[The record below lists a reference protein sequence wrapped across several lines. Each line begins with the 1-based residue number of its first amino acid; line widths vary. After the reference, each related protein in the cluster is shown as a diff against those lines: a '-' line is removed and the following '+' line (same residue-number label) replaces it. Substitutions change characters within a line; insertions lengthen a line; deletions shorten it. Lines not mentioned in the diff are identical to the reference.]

1 MIIKLWKLNVM
12 NRIVFVFALIISSLT
27 CFKAYSAFTLNGT
40 RFIYDE
46 GRKNIVIEV
55 KNNSDKTYGGQV
67 WIDNLNG
74 NEVFFIPA
82 PNLFKITGGEKQLI
96 RLLYVNDILPKD
108 RESLFWLN
116 IQEIPPISSA
126 DDSNVLAVALNT
138 QVKLI
143 YRPKILA
150 EKREDAEKSLTY
162 SGSVLKNP
170 TPYYFALTQV
180 SVNNNPLVLSK
191 DIEQSISLFPPFSEV
206 NVQRPLLG
214 KVTVEAIDDYGAR
227 RVIELN

>member
-1 MIIKLWKLNVM
+1 MNAMSKLVSIFILM
-12 NRIVFVFALIISSLT
+12 ISSLT
-27 CFKAYSAFTLNGT
+27 CFNAYSAFTLNGT

-46 GRKNIVIEV
+46 GRKNIAIEI

-67 WIDNLNG
+67 WVDNLKG
-74 NEVFFIPA
+74 NDVFFVPA
-82 PNLFKITGGEKQLI
+82 PNLFKIRGEEKQLI

-116 IQEIPPISSA
+116 VQEIPPVASA
-126 DDSNVLAVALNT
+126 DEGNVLAVALNT

-143 YRPKILA
+143 YRPKVLA
-150 EKREDAEKSLTY
+150 ESREDAEKGLTY
-162 SGSVLKNP
+162 NGSILKNP

-180 SVNNNPLVLSK
+180 SVNNTPLPLSK
-191 DIEQSISLFPPFSEV
+191 EIEQSISLFPPFSEV
-206 NVQRPLLG
+206 NLQRSLSG

-227 RVIELN
+227 RIIELP

>member
-1 MIIKLWKLNVM
+1 MSKLVSIFILM
-12 NRIVFVFALIISSLT
+12 ISSLT
-27 CFKAYSAFTLNGT
+27 CFNAYSAFTLNGT

-46 GRKNIVIEV
+46 GRKNIAIEI

-67 WIDNLNG
+67 WVDNLKG
-74 NEVFFIPA
+74 NDVFFVPA
-82 PNLFKITGGEKQLI
+82 PNLFKIRGEEKQLI

-116 IQEIPPISSA
+116 VQEIPPVASA
-126 DDSNVLAVALNT
+126 DEGNVLAVALNT

-143 YRPKILA
+143 YRPKVLA
-150 EKREDAEKSLTY
+150 ESREDAEKGLTY
-162 SGSVLKNP
+162 NGSILKNP

-180 SVNNNPLVLSK
+180 SVNNTPLPLSK
-191 DIEQSISLFPPFSEV
+191 EIEQSISLFPPFSEV
-206 NVQRPLLG
+206 NLQRSLSG

-227 RVIELN
+227 RIIELP

>member
-1 MIIKLWKLNVM
+1 MSKLVSIFILM
-12 NRIVFVFALIISSLT
+12 ISSLT
-27 CFKAYSAFTLNGT
+27 CFNAYSAFTLNGT

-46 GRKNIVIEV
+46 GRKNIAIEI

-67 WIDNLNG
+67 WVDNLKG
-74 NEVFFIPA
+74 NDVFFVPA
-82 PNLFKITGGEKQLI
+82 PNLFKIRGEEKQLI

-116 IQEIPPISSA
+116 VQEIPPVASA
-126 DDSNVLAVALNT
+126 DEGNVLAVALNT

-143 YRPKILA
+143 YRPKVLA
-150 EKREDAEKSLTY
+150 ESREDAEKGLTY
-162 SGSVLKNP
+162 NGSILKNP

-180 SVNNNPLVLSK
+180 SVNNTPLPLSK
-191 DIEQSISLFPPFSEV
+191 EIEQSISLFPPFSEV
-206 NVQRPLLG
+206 NLQRSLSG

-227 RVIELN
+227 RIIELQ

>member
-1 MIIKLWKLNVM
+1 MNAMSKLVSIFILM
-12 NRIVFVFALIISSLT
+12 ISSLT
-27 CFKAYSAFTLNGT
+27 CFNAYSAFTLNGT

-46 GRKNIVIEV
+46 GRKNIAIEI

-67 WIDNLNG
+67 WVDNLKG
-74 NEVFFIPA
+74 NDVFFVPA
-82 PNLFKITGGEKQLI
+82 PNLFKIRGEEKQLI

-116 IQEIPPISSA
+116 VQEIPPVASA
-126 DDSNVLAVALNT
+126 DEGNVLAVALNT

-143 YRPKILA
+143 YRPKVLA
-150 EKREDAEKSLTY
+150 ESREDAEKGLTY
-162 SGSVLKNP
+162 NGSILKNP

-180 SVNNNPLVLSK
+180 SVNNTPLPLSK
-191 DIEQSISLFPPFSEV
+191 EIEQSISLFPPFSEV
-206 NVQRPLLG
+206 NLQRSLSG

-227 RVIELN
+227 RIIELQ